1 MHSFMYLFRR
11 HVGSFKVMLAVVFNM
26 HLSLFFVFFFNFNHP
41 PWSVSTQHCI
51 LLSGLLVLFCPV
63 FILHFF

>member
-26 HLSLFFVFFFNFNHP
+26 HLSLFLFFFSILITLHGQSALSTVFYFLGDRK
-41 PWSVSTQHCI
+41 SV
-51 LLSGLLVLFCPV
+51 V
-63 FILHFF
+63 